1 LKELTFRILLS
12 LYKGGL
18 KQQSCRMQAILGVL
32 VFLIGWHYQFRAIER
47 EDPPLLHVVW
57 YTVLSIVWQGAGAAT
72 VISWLAH

>member
-1 LKELTFRILLS
+1 
-12 LYKGGL
+12 
-18 KQQSCRMQAILGVL
+18 MQAILGVL